1 MGNRGGSSPPSR
13 TINSVPLR
21 DANNYTYPEEAIR
34 PMKLEMTELGPMK
47 RALKIEVPAD
57 EVNLRFVRAYSELN
71 RQVHIPGFRAGK
83 APLQLLEKRYAKTVE
98 EDVIRGLVPDY
109 YDRAIRQ
116 AGIVPVLV
124 EIPPLER
131 VKVKKDTPFSFT
143 ATVEIKPT
151 IELRDYK
158 APNPISLKQDH
169 RTVTDEQVEKALDV
183 LREQMAQL
191 HPAPTGT
198 ALAEGDFAILN
209 VEGSLDGIPLE
220 GTTKQAHLHK
230 VGSHASVLG
239 IDVEPHLLAK
249 KEAETVVIPQAYPA
263 THPDARVAGKT
274 VTFRCTI
281 QSIKQKQL
289 PALDDE
295 FAKDCGPYQSLQE
308 LRDKLRA
315 EMERALQKDIEDSYK
330 DTILK
335 RLAETHHF
343 ELPQTLVERELS
355 AMVRQ
360 QLQSR
365 QRKSTDNSDPSPS
378 DSQADDV
385 TKLQEE
391 YRPEAERRVKVGLIL
406 EAVATKE
413 SISVTNEDLNHE
425 IERLAAEV
433 KLSSD
438 EVRRMIQA
446 GGKDTLDDLQAR
458 ILADKALDFV
468 YRHAMIQG

>member
-1 MGNRGGSSPPSR
+1 
-13 TINSVPLR
+13 
-21 DANNYTYPEEAIR
+21 
-34 PMKLEMTELGPMK
+34 MKMEMTELGPMK

-57 EVNLRFVRAYSELN
+57 EVNLRFVQAYSELN
-71 RQVHIPGFRAGK
+71 RQVRIPGFRPGK
-83 APLQLLEKRYAKTVE
+83 APLQLLEQRYAKTIE
-98 EDVIRGLVPDY
+98 EDVIRSLVPDY

-131 VKVKKDTPFSFT
+131 VKVKKDAPFSFT

-158 APNPISLKQDH
+158 APNPISLKQDQ
-169 RTVTDEQVEKALDV
+169 RTVTDEQVQKALEV

-198 ALAEGDFAILN
+198 TLAEGDFAVVDI
-209 VEGSLDGIPLE
+209 EGALDGSALD
-220 GTTKQAHLHK
+220 GTSKTGHLHK
-230 VGSHASVLG
+230 IGSHASVLG
-239 IDVEPHLLAK
+239 IDIEPHLVGK
-249 KEAETVVIPQAYPA
+249 KDGDVISIPQAYPA

-274 VTFRCTI
+274 VTFRCTVK
-281 QSIKQKQL
+281 SIKRKQL

-295 FAKDCGPYQSLQE
+295 FAKDCGPYQTLQE
-308 LRDKLRA
+308 IREKLHA
-315 EMERALQKDIEDSYK
+315 EMERALKKDIEDSYK
-330 DTILK
+330 DSILK

-343 ELPQTLVERELS
+343 DLPTTLVERELS

-365 QRKSTDNSDPSPS
+365 QRKTGDAAEASPAP
-378 DSQADDV
+378 SQADEA
-385 TKLQEE
+385 KQLQEE

-406 EAVATKE
+406 EALATKE
-413 SISVTNEDLNHE
+413 NITVTNEDLSNE
-425 IERLAAEV
+425 ISRLAAEI
-433 KLSSD
+433 KLSVE
-438 EVRRMIQA
+438 EVTRMIQA
-446 GGKDTLDDLQAR
+446 GGQDTLNDLRSR

-468 YRHAMIQG
+468 YKHAMIQG